1 MHFTS
6 KNESVK
12 DVSLEHGR
20 GNDRKLV
27 YASEIFN
34 VNQVAQ
40 KWEKKIY
47 ILTETSHFVRNQ
59 DMDIVFPTKMVDICR
74 NHILRDLE
82 DEYLVLGLDSSFLI
96 SFLWLDFISYCTLQQ
111 WAKNNSLFLANIFYY
126 CSLQIRPYHN
136 LSLRLI
142 NLGHKKSNSENYHLS
157 LKVFRSCLISVKC
170 MEWIGYSV
178 IFLKAQ

>member
-1 MHFTS
+1 MIENWSTPLKFS
-6 KNESVK
+6 MSIKWPK
-12 DVSLEHGR
+12 
-20 GNDRKLV
+20 
-27 YASEIFN
+27 SER
-34 VNQVAQ
+34 
-40 KWEKKIY
+40 KKIY

-157 LKVFRSCLISVKC
+157 LKVFRSCLISVKY
-170 MEWIGYSV
+170 MEWMDR
-178 IFLKAQ
+178 IFSFFLLKAQ

>member
-1 MHFTS
+1 MCPS
-6 KNESVK
+6 NMV
-12 DVSLEHGR
+12 LR

-74 NHILRDLE
+74 NHILLDLE

-96 SFLWLDFISYCTLQQ
+96 SFLWLDFISDCTLQ

-142 NLGHKKSNSENYHLS
+142 NLGHKNPIQKIIIYLWGCS
-157 LKVFRSCLISVKC
+157 LFRSYLISVK
-170 MEWIGYSV
+170 MYRMDRVFRIRFS
-178 IFLKAQ
+178 FLNAQ

>member
-1 MHFTS
+1 M
-6 KNESVK
+6 
-12 DVSLEHGR
+12 SLEHGFK
-20 GNDRKLV
+20 RKWSKIGLRLWNFQCQSSGPKV
-27 YASEIFN
+27 R
-34 VNQVAQ
+34 
-40 KWEKKIY
+40 EKNIY

-74 NHILRDLE
+74 NHILLDLE

-96 SFLWLDFISYCTLQQ
+96 SFLWLDFISDCTLQ

-157 LKVFRSCLISVKC
+157 LKVFRSCLISVKY
-170 MEWIGYSV
+170 MEWMDRIFSFF
-178 IFLKAQ
+178 FLKAQ